1 MGLLRSIFLVILVG
15 FVILAISDKFRETL
29 WVFYLGLTTLSIGG
43 LLVVVIAILLLFKEP

>member
-1 MGLLRSIFLVILVG
+1 MGLLRLIFLVILVG

-43 LLVVVIAILLLFKEP
+43 LLVVVIAILLLFQEP